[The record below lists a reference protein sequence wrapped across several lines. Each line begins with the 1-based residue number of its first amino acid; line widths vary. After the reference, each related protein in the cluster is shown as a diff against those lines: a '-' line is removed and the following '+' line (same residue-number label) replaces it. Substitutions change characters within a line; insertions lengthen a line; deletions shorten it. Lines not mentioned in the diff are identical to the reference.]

1 MIDMFTIIY
10 LSFLIILPS
19 FSFMVSLLW
28 GLINESFTTT
38 TMIVKARAGTTTS
51 IITATAGITTE
62 KHEKQQQ

>member
-38 TMIVKARAGTTTS
+38 TIIIIKARAGTTAS
-51 IITATAGITTE
+51 IITATT
-62 KHEKQQQ
+62 